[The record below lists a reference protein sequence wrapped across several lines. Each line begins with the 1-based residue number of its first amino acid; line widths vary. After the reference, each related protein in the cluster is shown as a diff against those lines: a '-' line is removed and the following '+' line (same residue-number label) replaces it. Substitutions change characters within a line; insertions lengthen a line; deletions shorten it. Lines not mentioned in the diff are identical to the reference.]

1 MAIPVG
7 LIGPIVSAVSGIG
20 GMLMGAGQERKA
32 REEMEAQR
40 RRERAD
46 AEAVYNHDYYGDYTK
61 RADARNAYR
70 RMQEMLERESRRDRN
85 TAVVTGATP
94 EEMSRRKEGRNRAI
108 ANFFGNIGAQGEAF
122 KGAAKNRYL
131 RTKAGIDR
139 RDYEARA
146 ERARSAHNLMYN
158 GLGML
163 GKSAMDWA
171 GVLGGGGGSMG
182 AKPTLP
188 KPTPLSGG
196 VRPIGV
202 KGMGVPT
209 FNESL
214 LKKL

>member
-7 LIGPIVSAVSGIG
+7 LTGPIVSAVSGLAG
-20 GMLMGAGQERKA
+20 TLMGAGQERKA
-32 REEMEAQR
+32 REAMEAQR

-46 AEAVYNHDYYGDYTK
+46 AEAMYNHDYYGDYTK
-61 RADARNAYR
+61 RADARHAYR
-70 RMQEMLERESRRDRN
+70 RMQEMLDRESRRDRN

-131 RTKAGIDR
+131 REKSGIDR

-146 ERARSAHNLMYN
+146 QRAQSAHNLMYN

-171 GVLGGGGGSMG
+171 GMLGGGHST
-182 AKPTLP
+182 KPTLP
-188 KPTPLSGG
+188 KPTPISGG
-196 VRPIGV
+196 VRPIEV